1 MSTKEKIKVDAIEM
15 TWTKYGYGVRAF
27 KDGKP
32 VTKRVLFETE
42 LEAIV
47 YASNN
52 FTTEDENE

>member
-52 FTTEDENE
+52 FTTTN